1 MEKRNWQNPK
11 NQDWFKPFDHTAD
24 LGACLNADSLEG
36 LVRQGALA
44 LLFFTIDPATVE
56 ANQEKS
62 FEIEFDSP
70 EQLLVRTLSKL
81 VYLLDCEGFL
91 TRNMELEISGN
102 KALVKTFGE
111 TYNKNRHQT
120 KHLIKA
126 VTWGGLE
133 VKIENGKY
141 LATVIFDD

>member
-1 MEKRNWQNPK
+1 MEKRSRQNLK
-11 NQDWFKPFDHTAD
+11 SQDWFKPFDHTAD
-24 LGACLNADSLEG
+24 LGVCLNADSLEG

-44 LLFFTIDPATVE
+44 LLFFTVDPATVE
-56 ANQEKS
+56 ERQEKS

-70 EQLLVRTLSKL
+70 EQLLVRTLSRL
-81 VYLLDCEGFL
+81 VFLFDCEGFL

-102 KALVKTFGE
+102 MALAKIHGE
-111 TYNKNRHQT
+111 TFDKKRHQT
-120 KHLIKA
+120 RHLIKA

-133 VKIENGKY
+133 VEAREGKF

>member
-1 MEKRNWQNPK
+1 MEKMRRQNLK
-11 NQDWFKPFDHTAD
+11 SQDWFKSFDHTAD

-44 LLFFTIDPATVE
+44 LLFFTINPATVE

-81 VYLLDCEGFL
+81 VFLFDCEGFL

-102 KALVKTFGE
+102 KALVKIFGE
-111 TYNKNRHQT
+111 IYDKNKLQT
-120 KHLIKA
+120 RHLIKA
-126 VTWGGLE
+126 ITWGGLE

>member
-1 MEKRNWQNPK
+1 MWKRSWQNLK

-62 FEIEFDSP
+62 FEVEFDSP

-81 VYLLDCEGFL
+81 VYLVDCEGFL
-91 TRNMELEISGN
+91 TRNMELKISGN
-102 KALVKTFGE
+102 SALVKIYGE
-111 TYNKNRHQT
+111 IYNKNRHQT

-133 VKIENGKY
+133 VKVEDGKY